1 MPTPPTPGTPP
12 GAPPAPARDPDALA
26 AERAALAER
35 RYEIELAASR
45 EERRLL
51 VRAALACFGW
61 SFAGLAGI
69 AVAMHDDQLQRG
81 RTTFAVAVI
90 LANAMIIRTIYG
102 VRQRLD
108 ELDWGE

>member
-1 MPTPPTPGTPP
+1 MPTPPAP
-12 GAPPAPARDPDALA
+12 GAPRPPAGTPAHPDPS

-35 RYEIELAASR
+35 RYQAELAASR

-61 SFAGLAGI
+61 CVAGLAGI

-81 RTTFAVAVI
+81 RTTFAVALIV
-90 LANAMIIRTIYG
+90 ANAMIIRTIYG
-102 VRQRLD
+102 VRQRMD
-108 ELDWGE
+108 QLDWGD